1 MNNLRLGKDGVSNGL
16 ALSSQRCA
24 MGSEPETPVTVQ
36 ETVNQ
41 TVSLIPGGSQVIT
54 TGVAAAQPILSIE
67 PLPETAQLT
76 FKIVDNQ
83 YQATVTNLGLASLMF
98 DVVLGTV
105 LGLTP

>member
-1 MNNLRLGKDGVSNGL
+1 MNNLRLGKEGVTNGL
-16 ALSSQRCA
+16 ALSAQRCA
-24 MGSEPETPVTVQ
+24 IGSEPETPVTVQ

-41 TVSLIPGGSQVIT
+41 TVSLIPGGSQVIA

-76 FKIVDNQ
+76 LKIVNNQ
-83 YQATVTNLGLASLMF
+83 YQATVKNIGLASLLF

-105 LGLTP
+105 LGLAP